1 MDPLAQLQDIELPN
15 KINNYPIAIGWWLL
29 AIICIGLILFVAI
42 KVINSKKRQ
51 RSQKIA
57 LSQLTSNNPTTE
69 DCVASLKWAAL
80 QYFPRVS
87 IANLYGESFH
97 QFLITTLPN
106 KHQEKFKALSRD
118 TLQKLYQKPIDLD
131 DESTDS
137 SNDKSKS
144 NDDFYQASLFWLKH
158 ALPPKS
164 KTTTVN
170 PNDFSAGNS

>member
-42 KVINSKKRQ
+42 KVINRKKRQ

-57 LSQLTSNNPTTE
+57 LLQLTSTTPTTE

-87 IANLYGESFH
+87 IANLYGENFH

-106 KHQEKFKALSRD
+106 KYQEKFKVLSSD
-118 TLQKLYQKPIDLD
+118 SLQKLYQKPIDLD
-131 DESTDS
+131 NESTES
-137 SNDKSKS
+137 SGNNSTN
-144 NDDFYQASLFWLKH
+144 NDDFYQASLIWLNH
-158 ALPPKS
+158 ALPPKP

-170 PNDFSAGNS
+170 PSDFSAGNS